1 MQVQVI
7 FTAGGSSSIF
17 GNFAP
22 GDTLR
27 CDAEQARH
35 LVEDARCARY
45 AMPEVQTPA
54 DTQQPAEP
62 SRPANKRTRRN
73 VGA

>member
-1 MQVQVI
+1 MHVQII
-7 FTAGGSSSIF
+7 FTAGGSSSTF

-45 AMPEVQTPA
+45 AASPVQTPA
-54 DTQQPAEP
+54 ADQQPAEP
-62 SRPANKRTRRN
+62 PRPAAKRARRA
-73 VGA
+73 GA